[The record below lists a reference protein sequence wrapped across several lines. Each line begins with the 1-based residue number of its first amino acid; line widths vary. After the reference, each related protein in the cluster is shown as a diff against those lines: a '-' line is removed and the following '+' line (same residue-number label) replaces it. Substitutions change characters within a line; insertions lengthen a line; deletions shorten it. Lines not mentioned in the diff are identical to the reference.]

1 MVENG
6 ADPFSEELL
15 RAVNPGYGVTVSAE
29 YLRDKA
35 EKARTTPSFYPT
47 YLRLHA
53 NVRAKSTAGLIRMA
67 DWNHQD
73 QVQMVIP
80 EQLKGRVC
88 FGGMDL
94 SSTTDLTAV
103 VLLFPRGDETFDVLP
118 RFWLPE
124 GNLSSLERHCRVPYG
139 DWARQGYLHTTEGPV
154 VEYQPVRE
162 YLMQARKAYQL
173 KWVGYDP
180 WNATETVT
188 ELDRAGINMEPVRQT
203 YQSISSPTK
212 LLQRL
217 VLQHQVVHGGHPVLR
232 WNADCLMVRQDELGN
247 LRPVKPDLAKS
258 SKRIDGM
265 IALIMALSGWQR
277 YGRPRRSAYEDHGLQ
292 TA

>member
-1 MVENG
+1 
-6 ADPFSEELL
+6 
-15 RAVNPGYGVTVSAE
+15 
-29 YLRDKA
+29 
-35 EKARTTPSFYPT
+35 
-47 YLRLHA
+47 
-53 NVRAKSTAGLIRMA
+53 
-67 DWNHQD
+67 
-73 QVQMVIP
+73 
-80 EQLKGRVC
+80 
-88 FGGMDL
+88 
-94 SSTTDLTAV
+94 
-103 VLLFPRGDETFDVLP
+103 
-118 RFWLPE
+118 
-124 GNLSSLERHCRVPYG
+124 
-139 DWARQGYLHTTEGPV
+139 
-154 VEYQPVRE
+154 
-162 YLMQARKAYQL
+162 
-173 KWVGYDP
+173 
-180 WNATETVT
+180 VT

-277 YGRPRRSAYEDHGLQ
+277 YGRPRRSVYEDHGLQ